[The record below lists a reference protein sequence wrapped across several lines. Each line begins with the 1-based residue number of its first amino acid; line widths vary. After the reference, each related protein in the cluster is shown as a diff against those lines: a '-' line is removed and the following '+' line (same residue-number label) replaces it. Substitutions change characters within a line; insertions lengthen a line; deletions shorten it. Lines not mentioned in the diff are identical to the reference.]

1 MSRRLRSAPYHIGL
15 RTVKTGLA
23 VLIALLLDSLRP
35 SAMPIFAAIGAIE
48 VMSRT
53 LSDAKSAA
61 ATQLAGTACGAAA
74 GCLLML
80 LMPHYRYLAIGIGLV
95 LLIPLCQP
103 LRIGFAVPLTCI
115 VFVSVCLNDPSAGSP
130 LSYGVSRFLDTAI
143 GLAVGFAVNAIIKPY
158 NNYPLIQRL
167 FREYLQAYPAALQ
180 ELLCRGHYP
189 DIQPFGERYRRLL
202 GEVAIFA
209 DQPLPSRRRRAHEAA
224 YLRGCCQLAEKMYMS
239 IAALAGMDTLGVP
252 DAAMSA
258 RLRAMGVEVADAM
271 PTSGQDE
278 ESRVL
283 CYHLKNLLDAHDYLQ
298 SLLALP
304 KEP

>member
-1 MSRRLRSAPYHIGL
+1 M
-15 RTVKTGLA
+15 
-23 VLIALLLDSLRP
+23 
-35 SAMPIFAAIGAIE
+35 
-48 VMSRT
+48 
-53 LSDAKSAA
+53 
-61 ATQLAGTACGAAA
+61 
-74 GCLLML
+74 
-80 LMPHYRYLAIGIGLV
+80 
-95 LLIPLCQP
+95 
-103 LRIGFAVPLTCI
+103 
-115 VFVSVCLNDPSAGSP
+115 
-130 LSYGVSRFLDTAI
+130 
-143 GLAVGFAVNAIIKPY
+143 
-158 NNYPLIQRL
+158 
-167 FREYLQAYPAALQ
+167 
-180 ELLCRGHYP
+180 CRGHYP

-271 PTSGQDE
+271 PTPGQDE

>member
-158 NNYPLIQRL
+158 NN
-167 FREYLQAYPAALQ
+167 
-180 ELLCRGHYP
+180 
-189 DIQPFGERYRRLL
+189 
-202 GEVAIFA
+202 
-209 DQPLPSRRRRAHEAA
+209 
-224 YLRGCCQLAEKMYMS
+224 
-239 IAALAGMDTLGVP
+239 
-252 DAAMSA
+252 
-258 RLRAMGVEVADAM
+258 
-271 PTSGQDE
+271 
-278 ESRVL
+278 
-283 CYHLKNLLDAHDYLQ
+283 
-298 SLLALP
+298 
-304 KEP
+304 